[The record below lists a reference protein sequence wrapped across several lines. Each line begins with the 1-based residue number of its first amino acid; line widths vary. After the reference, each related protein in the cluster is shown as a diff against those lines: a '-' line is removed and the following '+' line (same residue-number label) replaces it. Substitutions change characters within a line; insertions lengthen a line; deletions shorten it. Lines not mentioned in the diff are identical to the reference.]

1 MVDQKQSEAKP
12 HGNTA
17 PAPKAGTPAKG
28 EHSAAEAFTKQER
41 EAEKE
46 RIAQEERRE
55 KLRWPKEYEVP
66 ERQDKLKVDARG
78 PFDHL
83 VGELLPGQHGWLPL
97 DDNGSPSGSAV
108 RDRPDPPQAA
118 CRVYAMISTEA
129 GDLLVTNSGAPI
141 SDTMQP
147 NTDVIPKEGTEV
159 EPVKRSEERQRERL
173 EAREQ
178 RREEA
183 RV

>member
-17 PAPKAGTPAKG
+17 RAPKAPSKP
-28 EHSAAEAFTKQER
+28 ENSAADAFTKQER

-46 RIAQEERRE
+46 RIAKEERNE
-55 KLRWPKEYEVP
+55 KLRWPKAYEVP

-97 DDNGSPSGSAV
+97 DDNGAPSGPAV
-108 RDRPDPPQAA
+108 RDQPEPPQAA
-118 CRVYAMISTEA
+118 CRVYAMIPTEG
-129 GDLLVTNSGAPI
+129 GDLLVTNSGAPL
-141 SDTMQP
+141 SDIMQP
-147 NTDVIPKEGTEV
+147 NTDVIPEEPDEV
-159 EPVKRSEERQRERL
+159 APIKRSEERQRERL
-173 EAREQ
+173 DAREQ
-178 RREEA
+178 KREEVRA
-183 RV
+183 